1 MAISFYN
8 AGDNAIYD
16 SGQHFVPQEK
26 YRLGYTPPAT
36 PEPLT
41 NMPVNGGIT
50 NTNAFNNSGGNN
62 FNPAGNAFGYGS
74 QIEPGGSYGSYDSIN
89 YTGGLPGD
97 VQQYGVGRQFED
109 PSASP
114 IGETYSYKKE
124 VPGLLRAG
132 AAFIPGGNFLLNLAE
147 KRMNANR
154 DQPPGNYKIG
164 GLDESMKG
172 YYDNL
177 AGSGMLYNGP
187 GGVKTLTG
195 KNFTG
200 KGYLEG
206 QLDIYNDK
214 FAGMTEEEI
223 EELKNDPRKQFKYK
237 QYLESSQMYKTN
249 KAQKKNKE
257 NMANLA
263 AAESRRESARQYD
276 PAVHGP
282 TNYGLGSDGNQSY
295 DSGNQGFGTN
305 ATSGGPVSNK
315 TGRGRTDY
323 MEGGRAGYFF
333 GGRVNYK
340 AGGRT
345 DAESQYGADSVG
357 SYDSSQ
363 NKSGRQQSY
372 GGGNDN
378 PSFYEPK
385 TSVFN
390 NPEILSKETIIGDV
404 PMGIGFDNSYGRYKA
419 TMDLK
424 ESLKKKGLEGEIE
437 YNNNIG
443 NFDLAAKYNTQDGP
457 SYGAGYTGNNFD
469 VGVNNKT
476 GASANYSKDIFDG
489 RGKIT
494 AGGTYNPNG
503 TYNAEGKIIFNYAN
517 GGLASIL

>member
-1 MAISFYN
+1 
-8 AGDNAIYD
+8 
-16 SGQHFVPQEK
+16 V
-26 YRLGYTPPAT
+26 
-36 PEPLT
+36 
-41 NMPVNGGIT
+41 V
-50 NTNAFNNSGGNN
+50 
-62 FNPAGNAFGYGS
+62 
-74 QIEPGGSYGSYDSIN
+74 
-89 YTGGLPGD
+89 TGGLPGD

-154 DQPPGNYKIG
+154 DQPPGNYRIG

-249 KAQKKNKE
+249 KAQEENKK

-315 TGRGRTDY
+315 TGKGRTDY

-340 AGGRT
+340 AGGR
-345 DAESQYGADSVG
+345 V
-357 SYDSSQ
+357 
-363 NKSGRQQSY
+363 
-372 GGGNDN
+372 
-378 PSFYEPK
+378 SFK
-385 TSVFN
+385 
-390 NPEILSKETIIGDV
+390 
-404 PMGIGFDNSYGRYKA
+404 
-419 TMDLK
+419 
-424 ESLKKKGLEGEIE
+424 
-437 YNNNIG
+437 
-443 NFDLAAKYNTQDGP
+443 
-457 SYGAGYTGNNFD
+457 
-469 VGVNNKT
+469 
-476 GASANYSKDIFDG
+476 
-489 RGKIT
+489 
-494 AGGTYNPNG
+494 
-503 TYNAEGKIIFNYAN
+503 N